1 MEKFF
6 KQRFNIGSIIII
18 NQKILQDTSVIIN
31 FLNKITVENLIN
43 GEDIEEFK
51 YIGEGR
57 SGIVYK
63 FANYC
68 IKIFKKDLKSSDKK
82 YWYVE
87 NDAKILNSI
96 QDINLYPDLYGYIN
110 DSVVI
115 MQYIEGLTLEDFKN
129 GHFNSVLKEDIIEK
143 LLNGMKETLQKGIFP
158 MDIHEGNIIIDDKG
172 GIHCIDVGC
181 FKLCGIKD
189 EEINKYLNKFRLFE
203 DDINIILI
211 TIRGIL
217 NIQKLQQQQ
226 IA

>member
-6 KQRFNIGSIIII
+6 KQRLNIESIIII
-18 NQKILQDTSVIIN
+18 NKKIIQDIQIIIG

-43 GEDIEEFK
+43 GEDIGEFK

-57 SGIVYK
+57 SGIVYR

-68 IKIFKKDLKSSDKK
+68 IKIFKKNLKSSDKK

-87 NDAKILNSI
+87 NDASVLNSI
-96 QDINLYPDLYGYIN
+96 QDIGLYPHLYGYIN
-110 DSVVI
+110 NSVVI
-115 MQYIEGLTLEDFKN
+115 MQYIEGLTLEDIKL
-129 GHFNSVLKEDIIEK
+129 GHCNIILSEDTIEK

-158 MDIHEGNIIIDDKG
+158 MDIHEGNIIIDNKG

-181 FKLCGIKD
+181 FKLCDISD
-189 EEINKYLNKFRLFE
+189 EEINKYLNKFHLFE
-203 DDINIILI
+203 ETINIILI
-211 TIRGIL
+211 TIRGML
-217 NIQKLQQQQ
+217 NIQKLQREK